1 MCGDSHGIPATAAP
15 SPDSGRG
22 GKWSAAE
29 VTLVSRVTC
38 HVSRVSRA
46 GVDHVEGDSVPD
58 AGEAVPQ
65 ELDEDGGDGELHV
78 WDKQRHGD
86 GARPPALRVVNISIF
101 NIAKIFLDF
110 TSLRAMLTC

>member
-38 HVSRVSRA
+38 HVCHVSRVQHNSPEHRQRLHEA
-46 GVDHVEGDSVPD
+46 ALIGPQVVQLGGLVGVHHVTV
-58 AGEAVPQ
+58 Q
-65 ELDEDGGDGELHV
+65 HGGDLG
-78 WDKQRHGD
+78 RM
-86 GARPPALRVVNISIF
+86 
-101 NIAKIFLDF
+101 
-110 TSLRAMLTC
+110 T

>member
-1 MCGDSHGIPATAAP
+1 MRGLARDPRHRRAQPRQRPRREVVCSRGDVS
-15 SPDSGRG
+15 
-22 GKWSAAE
+22 
-29 VTLVSRVTC
+29 VTRHVTRVL
-38 HVSRVSRA
+38 RA
-46 GVDHVEGDSVPD
+46 GVDHVEGDPVPD

-78 WDKQRHGD
+78 GHKQRHGD
-86 GARPPALRVVNISIF
+86 GARPPVLRVVNISIF